1 MAFRIELYQH
11 FFVFALST
19 KEDLIAIG
27 ILPAGK
33 IEAVGALK
41 HFADIQSIRPGG
53 NYFKAYDA
61 SHGIEYELGALTKV
75 RSIG

>member
-19 KEDLIAIG
+19 EEDLIAIG

-41 HFADIQSIRPGG
+41 YFADIQSIRPGG
-53 NYFKAYDA
+53 NYFKTDDT
-61 SHGIEYELGALTKV
+61 SQGIEYELGVLTKV
-75 RSIG
+75 GSVG